1 MNDDPLYKRVGFVW
15 KYYRKEVL
23 IIGAIISFVLAV
35 IVAYVT

>member
-1 MNDDPLYKRVGFVW
+1 MNDDTLLKRVGFVW

-23 IIGAIISFVLAV
+23 MIGAVMAFVLAV